1 MTVAPT
7 PNDDSNLMTGRAWK
21 VGDDINTDLIYPGK
35 YLAIFEPAE
44 MAKHAMEGIDPEFP
58 KKVRPNDFVV
68 AGKYFGCGSSREQ
81 AATCLKHAGVGA
93 VIAKSFARI
102 FYRNAINLGLPILIC
117 KETEEIGAGDI
128 LKVNF
133 VAGTIEN
140 TTKGK
145 TYTVKPLPEFL
156 MVIIKDGGL
165 IPHLKKKM
173 AAQGV
178 AAGAAAKP

>member
-1 MTVAPT
+1 MTVTQPET
-7 PNDDSNLMTGRAWK
+7 TEHNIINGRTWK
-21 VGDDINTDLIYPGK
+21 VGNDMNTDLIYPGK
-35 YLAIFEPAE
+35 YLPIFEPAE
-44 MAKHAMEGIDPEFP
+44 MAKHAMEGFDAEFP
-58 KKVRPNDFVV
+58 KKVKAGDFIV

-81 AATCLKHAGVGA
+81 AATCLKFAGVGA

-117 KETEEIGAGDI
+117 KETDEIEAGDM

-140 TTKGK
+140 TTKNK
-145 TYTVKPLPEFL
+145 LYTVKPLPEFL
-156 MVIIKDGGL
+156 MEIISDGGL

-173 AAQGV
+173 AAKTGTP
-178 AAGAAAKP
+178 AAVAKP